1 MYTPQALSACQD
13 SPLLTA
19 DTQTG
24 SSGYTLHFPP
34 PAQRLCSVC
43 WRGLPPSLY
52 CWSVLLG
59 HDEVSV
65 EVLVQGLREAPART
79 GSFPAFPNPQRC
91 LGHEPPLFPTLHGK
105 RCANG
110 WVWPKQSQT
119 SAQLVFQRE
128 QEGGKT
134 EARRGKSPRCSF
146 SQLAIVPRGQRR
158 CKVIKF
164 VKYWLWMS

>member
-52 CWSVLLG
+52 CWSALLG
-59 HDEVSV
+59 HDEVRV

-79 GSFPAFPNPQRC
+79 RSFPAFPNHRDVWVTSPHSSRHSTGRGVQMDGYGQSRDRHPPSLYFRENRREGK
-91 LGHEPPLFPTLHGK
+91 LGPGGERAPSALSPNWPLSLEVKDG
-105 RCANG
+105 
-110 WVWPKQSQT
+110 V
-119 SAQLVFQRE
+119 
-128 QEGGKT
+128 
-134 EARRGKSPRCSF
+134 KS
-146 SQLAIVPRGQRR
+146 
-158 CKVIKF
+158 
-164 VKYWLWMS
+164 